1 MLAPVAIYL
10 AVKAK
15 YTHSRWQTW
24 AGRVWASPNTVI
36 GILIGLLNANLPQN
50 NEGRTIDIFLT
61 RGPVRSICEWL
72 GIHAFTVGD
81 CVLWRVTPT
90 PCLRLHE
97 ERHIFQYHV
106 LGPFF
111 LPVYFALLLIFGY
124 WNHPLEKDARR
135 ASQIPG
141 GVFRS
146 TSNSQQH

>member
-1 MLAPVAIYL
+1 MKSKQQNP
-10 AVKAK
+10 
-15 YTHSRWQTW
+15 RWIIWT
-24 AGRVWASPNTVI
+24 GRVWASPNTLI
-36 GILIGLLNANLPQN
+36 GIMIGFLNANRPHN

-61 RGPVRSICEWL
+61 RGPVRSICDLL

-81 CVLWRVTPT
+81 CVLWRVPPT

-111 LPVYFALLLIFGY
+111 LPLYFVLLLTFGY

-135 ASQIPG
+135 ASQNPES
-141 GVFRS
+141 VFR
-146 TSNSQQH
+146 